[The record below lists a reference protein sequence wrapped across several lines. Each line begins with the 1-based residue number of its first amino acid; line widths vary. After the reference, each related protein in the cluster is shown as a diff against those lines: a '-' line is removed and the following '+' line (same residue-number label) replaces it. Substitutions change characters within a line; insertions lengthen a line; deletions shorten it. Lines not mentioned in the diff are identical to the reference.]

1 MATKRQML
9 NKLQASQNVSSVITP
24 TTSLPSGALP
34 QMQTDSSADVL
45 AKSLGNFGNNLKR
58 AQAENEKKRL
68 DEQKELVPMYTEM
81 VRKQYNIESLDDIP
95 SKVQLREDG
104 LMPEDSMVVSTQI
117 IQSLGKKF
125 GREFMLEKIEGVR
138 DEFGDFVEGKEGL
151 SNEIRNNPEALNDW
165 IRSTKEELFD
175 IVGDKPFMSA
185 GAQQGIDA
193 EAEILINIA
202 RQERANYHRALDTEH
217 YVEDI
222 EEVIANSTPDNLV
235 ANIKALDAEK
245 KLTGSLNNLER
256 KKTLVATIIAQATAN
271 RDTTLLD
278 ALQKAGFGGGATQAD
293 IDKTRRLIPDL
304 QLDDMRRDEERLALE
319 AAQGKREGTA
329 LVNELVAKN
338 DSEGL
343 TALRNKHA
351 GQSDL
356 ISLHI
361 IDQIEIAEESAKTP
375 VDISAGNVVVL
386 SEDIKTAA
394 STGDYSK
401 FGIDGEASDEQ
412 LVDLIQKRTDIREE
426 DKAALIATIP
436 TMKQGYQLVR
446 SQESNNKFRN
456 SFGDTISV
464 LQRDARIFFLNTAG
478 ININTTVRGVYDEAI
493 QDGITAVMEETNQR
507 PTPSEMT
514 TIYKNAVTEATA
526 KLAELRSLMDSM
538 GDDQAEIEAYMNQ
551 NEEQDVTGQD
561 TGSEDDPNSENFKPV
576 VGKIY
581 TNYVNGKEQKFKW
594 TGNGAGLERPMDKD
608 NWEAVTETTETTETT
623 KTETSSVD
631 KNLVTP
637 ETLRERLDTQRERS
651 TAGYNAVS
659 DIFDRDAKQFNLDD
673 QTTQTIVDAIK
684 SRSSRVTER
693 GLTVQ
698 TPLTSSQIRDVIL
711 ETLGLQDNEDFAY
724 GGLFDRADEDGE
736 VGIEKLV
743 KSIQEKL

>member
-45 AKSLGNFGNNLKR
+45 AKSLGNFGNNLRR
-58 AQAENEKKRL
+58 AQAANEKKRL
-68 DEQKELVPMYTEM
+68 KEQEELVPMYTEM

-193 EAEILINIA
+193 EAEILINTA

-235 ANIKALDAEK
+235 ANLKALDAEK

-329 LVNELVAKN
+329 LVNELVANN

-394 STGDYSK
+394 STGDYTK

-493 QDGITAVMEETNQR
+493 QDGITAVMEQTNQR

-526 KLAELRSLMDSM
+526 KLSELRSLMDGI

-561 TGSEDDPNSENFKPV
+561 TGSEDDPNSANFKPV
-576 VGKIY
+576 VGKEYTAPDGQIY
-581 TNYVNGKEQKFKW
+581 IW
-594 TGNGAGLERPMDKD
+594 TGKGDPNDPGDGN
-608 NWEAVTETTETTETT
+608 NWKLPEPPEPEVKRGDRRNDTEQSTTIMEEIQDLLGIGDDDDEIDDT
-623 KTETSSVD
+623 KRGSRKQKRD
-631 KNLVTP
+631 
-637 ETLRERLDTQRERS
+637 
-651 TAGYNAVS
+651 S
-659 DIFDRDAKQFNLDD
+659 D
-673 QTTQTIVDAIK
+673 
-684 SRSSRVTER
+684 
-693 GLTVQ
+693 
-698 TPLTSSQIRDVIL
+698 
-711 ETLGLQDNEDFAY
+711 
-724 GGLFDRADEDGE
+724 
-736 VGIEKLV
+736 
-743 KSIQEKL
+743 

>member
-193 EAEILINIA
+193 EAEILINTA

-235 ANIKALDAEK
+235 ANLKALDAEK

-343 TALRNKHA
+343 KALRDKHA

-394 STGDYSK
+394 STGDYTK

-526 KLAELRSLMDSM
+526 KLSELRSLMDSM

-561 TGSEDDPNSENFKPV
+561 TGSEDDPNSANFKPV
-576 VGKIY
+576 VGKEYTAPDGQIY
-581 TNYVNGKEQKFKW
+581 IW
-594 TGNGAGLERPMDKD
+594 TGKGDPNDPGDGN
-608 NWEAVTETTETTETT
+608 NWKLPEPPEPEVKRGDRRNDTEQSTTIMEEIQDLLGIGDDDDDEIDDT
-623 KTETSSVD
+623 KRGSRKQKRD
-631 KNLVTP
+631 
-637 ETLRERLDTQRERS
+637 
-651 TAGYNAVS
+651 S
-659 DIFDRDAKQFNLDD
+659 D
-673 QTTQTIVDAIK
+673 
-684 SRSSRVTER
+684 
-693 GLTVQ
+693 
-698 TPLTSSQIRDVIL
+698 
-711 ETLGLQDNEDFAY
+711 
-724 GGLFDRADEDGE
+724 
-736 VGIEKLV
+736 
-743 KSIQEKL
+743 